1 MKITSFAV
9 LVFLLFS
16 FISCSSDVYKTVYP
30 TLVDGE
36 YDSEFPYK
44 SSSNQLEEI
53 SRSVKLL
60 NTLAFYKSH
69 IFDTVTYLKAADLT
83 KDIIDYKASKITFFN
98 NTASGTATI
107 IYARNREIALLTCA
121 HIIDYPDTLISY
133 FKSKNGA
140 NTEYVQSFSVKER
153 QSIYVSDLPE
163 FGEVEVLLLDKLLDI
178 AILGKKLSRSYAA
191 MVPEFK
197 YPVGRAK
204 DLEWGSFV
212 YIFGYPMNY
221 KMVTKGIVSSPNKDG
236 KGSFLIDAVFNRG
249 FSGGIVL
256 AIRDG
261 VPNFELVGLI
271 RSVPAEYEYLL
282 KPVPTDE
289 KIDYNPLLPYTG
301 DIYVDQKL
309 SMKYG
314 ITRVIGIEE
323 IVQYIKKNEN
333 HLINQGYLLDKF
345 FESK

>member
-1 MKITSFAV
+1 MKVTKYVFSV
-9 LVFLLFS
+9 LLFFS
-16 FISCSSDVYKTVYP
+16 FISCSSDVYKTIYP

-44 SSSNQLEEI
+44 SSSDQLEEI
-53 SRSVKLL
+53 GESVKLL
-60 NTLAFYKSH
+60 NTLAFYRSH
-69 IFDTVTYLKAADLT
+69 IFDSGTNLKADDLT
-83 KDIIDYKASKITFFN
+83 QDIVDEEASKITFFN
-98 NTASGTATI
+98 HTASGTATV
-107 IYARNREIALLTCA
+107 IYARDKLIALLTCA
-121 HIIDYPDTLISY
+121 HIIDYPDTVISY
-133 FKSKNGA
+133 FKAENGA
-140 NTEYVQSFSVKER
+140 NTDYVQSFSIKER
-153 QSIYVSDLPE
+153 QSIYVTDLPE
-163 FGEVEVLLLDKLLDI
+163 FGEVEVLLLDKDLDI
-178 AILGKKLSRSYAA
+178 AVLGKKLSNPRAA
-191 MVPEFK
+191 LVPVFK

-261 VPNFELVGLI
+261 VPNFEIVGLI
-271 RSVPAEYEYLL
+271 RSVPAENEYLL

-289 KIDYNPLLPYTG
+289 KIEYNPLLPYTG
-301 DIYVDQKL
+301 DIYVDQRI

-323 IVQYIKKNEN
+323 IVDYIKENEN
-333 HLINQGYLLDKF
+333 FLRTQGYMLDRF
-345 FESK
+345 TDSD